1 MARSVPTPTGKFRQ
15 PSDRRRAERFRCG
28 YHATCQQISLT
39 SGDPCH
45 AEVRD
50 LSQSGVGILSGQPF
64 RPGSFLRVELGKG
77 SPIVGYEMRV
87 KVIHSSRQPGCIWLN
102 GCVIVEAAPVTPC

>member
-1 MARSVPTPTGKFRQ
+1 MARSVPTHTVPSRQ

-28 YHATCQQISLT
+28 YHATCQPITLT
-39 SGDPCH
+39 NGDLCH

-50 LSQSGVGILSGQPF
+50 LSQNGIGILSGQPF

-87 KVIHSSRQPGCIWLN
+87 KVVHSSRQAGSVWLH
-102 GCVIVEAAPVTPC
+102 GCVIIETAPVTPC